1 MCVRARACVHACYV
15 QDNSSIQPHVEAKG
29 WHSGTFLNY
38 FSTFLFQ
45 VGSLAGPRACY
56 LRLAVQWGPRFVSLC
71 PLATKGVHCPSL
83 PFTGSWSSQLR
94 SCLHSQHYTHL
105 TIFPAKHIL
114 QAKATPDSM
123 IQFICVHMSLN
134 MFSCC
139 IILKSAYHLPDWME
153 KNLNS
158 ISMSNFYYIS
168 DTLIFQSL

>member
-1 MCVRARACVHACYV
+1 MCVRAHVRTHVIYRI
-15 QDNSSIQPHVEAKG
+15 SIQPHVEAKG
-29 WHSGTFLNY
+29 WHSGTFLNH
-38 FSTFLFQ
+38 FFTFLFQ
-45 VGSLAGPRACY
+45 VGSLTEPRACS

-83 PFTGSWSSQLR
+83 PFTGSWSSQLGS

-105 TIFPAKHIL
+105 TIFPAQHIL

-123 IQFICVHMSLN
+123 IQFICVHMSLD

-168 DTLIFQSL
+168 DTLVFQSL